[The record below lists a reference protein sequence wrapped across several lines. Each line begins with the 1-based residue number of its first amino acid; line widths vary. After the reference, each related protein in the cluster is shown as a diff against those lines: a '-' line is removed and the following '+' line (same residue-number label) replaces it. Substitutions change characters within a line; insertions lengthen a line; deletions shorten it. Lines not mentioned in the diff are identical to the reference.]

1 MWSELLFTVAGE
13 DVERWSDA
21 LLEAGALSV
30 QAEDADADSPDEQAI
45 FGEPGEPVPVAAWA
59 RTRLRV
65 LVDAQCD
72 PDALMSA
79 AAQACVLAPPS
90 YGVTAVADQD
100 WVRLTQSQFDPIPV
114 GARLTIVPSWH
125 LESERARA
133 AGAELIMLDPGL
145 AFGTG
150 SHPTTRMCLEWLDAH
165 VTAGQ
170 SLIDYGCGSGILA
183 IAAAR
188 LGASPVTAI
197 DIDPQALVSTRDNA
211 QANRVDLQVLAA
223 LLAATRRR
231 TLIFTVLAGFA
242 TGLGVMEGFDTGAIL
257 SLIVAAFAIWLA
269 WVTGQGA
276 TGARLAKGVGSVAV
290 VAVFAGFIATYTL
303 ITLISTQV
311 KGIVGMEQ
319 DKASKERRY
328 VEATIWSL
336 PKIETLRV
344 VIPGLFGYR
353 MDTPD
358 GGAYWGSIGENP
370 NLAQIRE
377 IAGKGD
383 PQAKD
388 ALRNPTL
395 YRHSGSGE

>member
-90 YGVTAVADQD
+90 YGVSALADQD

-125 LESERARA
+125 LESERARE
-133 AGAELIMLDPGL
+133 AGTELIMLDPGL

-223 LLAATRRR
+223 ESARPDRADIVVANILANPLRLLAPLLTSLVRPGG
-231 TLIFTVLAGFA
+231 TLVLAGLLERQA
-242 TGLGVMEGFDTGAIL
+242 DELCALYPQV
-257 SLIVAAFAIWLA
+257 SLE
-269 WVTGQGA
+269 
-276 TGARLAKGVGSVAV
+276 
-290 VAVFAGFIATYTL
+290 VFA
-303 ITLISTQV
+303 
-311 KGIVGMEQ
+311 
-319 DKASKERRY
+319 RR
-328 VEATIWSL
+328 EGWAC
-336 PKIETLRV
+336 
-344 VIPGLFGYR
+344 
-353 MDTPD
+353 
-358 GGAYWGSIGENP
+358 
-370 NLAQIRE
+370 LAGVR
-377 IAGKGD
+377 
-383 PQAKD
+383 
-388 ALRNPTL
+388 R
-395 YRHSGSGE
+395 